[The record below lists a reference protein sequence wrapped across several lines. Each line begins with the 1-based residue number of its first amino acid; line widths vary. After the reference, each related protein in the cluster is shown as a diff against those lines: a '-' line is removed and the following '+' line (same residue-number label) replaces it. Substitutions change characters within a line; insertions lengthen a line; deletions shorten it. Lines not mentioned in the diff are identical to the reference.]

1 MTSSSWFTRCST
13 ELALAWLVAG
23 VGGEGGE
30 MGRGDDGK
38 EIRNEVHLDQH
49 LCEDGF
55 GRKQIP
61 GLGEESGGKGQVG
74 SESTLRTRHL

>member
-1 MTSSSWFTRCST
+1 M
-13 ELALAWLVAG
+13 AG
-23 VGGEGGE
+23 CRGRGEGAE

-38 EIRNEVHLDQH
+38 EVRNEVQLDQH
-49 LCEDGF
+49 LYEDGF

-61 GLGEESGGKGQVG
+61 GLGEESRGKDQIG